1 MTDEELVDALKAL
14 AHPVR
19 LRIMRALTGAER
31 NVGEIDEAAQ
41 VGQPTL
47 SQQLAVLR
55 TAGLVKT
62 RKDAKLV
69 YYRIDDSS
77 LAKVVG
83 APDKS
88 GVRSC
93 TPMRRSR
100 REITGAERN
109 TGGRGK
115 GGQGDVG
122 ITG

>member
-1 MTDEELVDALKAL
+1 MTDEDLVDALKAL

-19 LRIMRALTGAER
+19 LRIMRALTGVER

-55 TAGLVKT
+55 NAGLVKT

-69 YYRIDDSS
+69 YYRIDDIS

-83 APDKS
+83 ATGKL
-88 GVRSC
+88 GVLSV
-93 TPMRRSR
+93 TPVGPSR
-100 REITGAERN
+100 QAIPGVAN
-109 TGGRGK
+109 FAK
-115 GGQGDVG
+115 LS
-122 ITG
+122 